1 MNDKK
6 KIDLTMKKFRFPPFR
21 SSKSCCSLCAAGQ
34 QMAASHRGF
43 VWLLTPER
51 CREGGRECVR
61 LFRGWRTAW
70 QQQRTSFKPVSCD
83 FPTQRKA
90 IVAQKKVKLK
100 SLAWYVLTTACRLCN
115 TSKYFLSSHS
125 CSLWKGN
132 RRCVCSRWAGQWC
145 DLLLCTIS

>member
-1 MNDKK
+1 MYRFVFTFLCGVIYNMSDGTSWTSLRTKKRKCSGFRWMIRERNEPMWSVDWLDKHFS
-6 KIDLTMKKFRFPPFR
+6 IDLTMKKFRFPPFR

-34 QMAASHRGF
+34 QMAASHQGF

-61 LFRGWRTAW
+61 LFRGRRTAW

-90 IVAQKKVKLK
+90 IVAQKK
-100 SLAWYVLTTACRLCN
+100 S
-115 TSKYFLSSHS
+115 
-125 CSLWKGN
+125 
-132 RRCVCSRWAGQWC
+132 
-145 DLLLCTIS
+145 